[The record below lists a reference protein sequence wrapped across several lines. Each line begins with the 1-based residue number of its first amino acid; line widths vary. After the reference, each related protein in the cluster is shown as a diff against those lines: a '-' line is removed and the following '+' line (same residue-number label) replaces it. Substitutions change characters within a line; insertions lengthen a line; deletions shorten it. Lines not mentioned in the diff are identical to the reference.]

1 MLRVV
6 AVGVAEATRHA
17 EVADLQLA
25 VLVEEVARL
34 EVSGGEASEK
44 RYRWKYH

>member
-25 VLVEEVARL
+25 VLVEEVRL